1 MSNPQD
7 ADRLLRAFLDEG
19 PDVLPDWIV
28 DAVTEGIHREPGRA
42 ARGSW
47 RNFPMRSNM
56 RTYLAAATVAA
67 AVVAGT
73 ALWVARTP
81 VTQPGATATPS
92 PTAEAL
98 PSDAAVNGG
107 VAYRPTGFSE
117 PLTFTVPP
125 NLGASVTYDQW
136 DVATF
141 RLRPFVSRPAAQAQA
156 EGAITVHAGISLPPD
171 FCHPGSPRPSPATGV
186 ADVRARLARSAG
198 MTVSAEHTL
207 TTRAGEAV
215 SYWDVLVGP
224 GCAQWH
230 DTAISVNPGEHHRIY
245 AIPAPHGTVI
255 VITWGRGYGGD
266 GDDVLQTL
274 NPAAND
280 LVSSLRFD

>member
-1 MSNPQD
+1 
-7 ADRLLRAFLDEG
+7 
-19 PDVLPDWIV
+19 
-28 DAVTEGIHREPGRA
+28 
-42 ARGSW
+42 
-47 RNFPMRSNM
+47 MRSNM

-73 ALWVARTP
+73 ALWVSRTP
-81 VTQPGATATPS
+81 VTQPSATATPS

-117 PLTFTVPP
+117 PLTFTVPS
-125 NLGASVTYDQW
+125 NLGASITYDQW
-136 DVATF
+136 DAATF
-141 RLRPFVSRPAAQAQA
+141 RLRPFADAARKQGN
-156 EGAITVHAGISLPPD
+156 GAITVHAGISLPAD
-171 FCHPGSPRPSPATGV
+171 FCHPGSLSPATGA
-186 ADVRARLARSAG
+186 ADVSARLARSAG
-198 MTVSAEHTL
+198 MTVSAQHAL
-207 TTRAGEAV
+207 TTRAGDTV

-230 DTAISVNPGEHHRIY
+230 GTVISFNPGEHHRIY

-255 VITWGRGYGGD
+255 VITWGLGYGGD
-266 GDDVLQTL
+266 GDAVLQTL
-274 NPAAND
+274 NPAADN